1 MERLHTVLLT
11 DNKEKIE
18 LFGMKLFLSERTARD
33 VNNLDKH
40 FRNSKNDFQEV
51 ILQRIIVIRDG
62 LRINFKILKWWN
74 IVRRF
79 KLRKICKEIF
89 LFENLS
95 PSKIIELSNKVFELE
110 GIEVKKKESI
120 TKARTELAVTL
131 QPD

>member
-18 LFGMKLFLSERTARD
+18 LFGMKLLLSERTARD
-33 VNNLDKH
+33 VNNLDKD

-79 KLRKICKEIF
+79 KLRKVCKEIF